1 MPRSFLVKTK
11 TKSKDERSTSSC
23 DADVEM
29 ANAEDADVKDARS
42 PKFDTAPRTTEAIS
56 VARLHQNNA
65 GSIARE
71 MEKTNRAAVTIPG
84 DQQRRLQMLSTAKL
98 FSFTGESQHT
108 LIETFFFNFIM
119 LSMPTFCVLFFCFTW
134 GL

>member
-1 MPRSFLVKTK
+1 
-11 TKSKDERSTSSC
+11 
-23 DADVEM
+23 M

-42 PKFDTAPRTTEAIS
+42 PKFDTAPRTTEATS

-71 MEKTNRAAVTIPG
+71 MEKMNRAAVTISG
-84 DQQRRLQMLSTAKL
+84 DQQRGLQMLSTAKL

-108 LIETFFFNFIM
+108 LIETFFQFYHIVHANLLCII
-119 LSMPTFCVLFFCFTW
+119 FCFTW
-134 GL
+134 AYNNRNYFIN